1 MLLSPVPDQW
11 VNTSNEFPTRNMQHF
26 DAQEVLELN
35 RKRVRRQKIL
45 RQVNVDF
52 VDNLNLIVVDI
63 FRFARSHGGAKI
75 DSPSTKAD
83 RTGVKKVEGPTFF

>member
-1 MLLSPVPDQW
+1 MRLSPVPDQCG
-11 VNTSNEFPTRNMQHF
+11 NTSDEFPTCNMQHF

-35 RKRVRRQKIL
+35 RKRVRRQEIL

-52 VDNLNLIVVDI
+52 VDNLDLIVVDI
-63 FRFARSHGGAKI
+63 FRLARSHGGAKI
-75 DSPSTKAD
+75 DSPSTQTE

>member
-35 RKRVRRQKIL
+35 RKRVRRQEIL
-45 RQVNVDF
+45 RQVNV
-52 VDNLNLIVVDI
+52 
-63 FRFARSHGGAKI
+63 

-83 RTGVKKVEGPTFF
+83 RTGVKKVEAPPFF